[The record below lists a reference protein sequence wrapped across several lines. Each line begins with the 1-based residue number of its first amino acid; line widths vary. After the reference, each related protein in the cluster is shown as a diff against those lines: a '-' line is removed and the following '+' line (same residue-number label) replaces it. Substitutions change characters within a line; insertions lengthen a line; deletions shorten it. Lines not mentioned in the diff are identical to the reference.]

1 MKELLNKIGITQ
13 AGTFINNSIY
23 VIEFETDE
31 EYNKAFSKLDKSD
44 LIEED
49 ADAGT
54 VTLDTSIV
62 VYKSDEYVLTLIA
75 NFSDNKYELQVK
87 EMKG

>member
-13 AGTFINNSIY
+13 AGAFINNSVY

-87 EMKG
+87 KMKG